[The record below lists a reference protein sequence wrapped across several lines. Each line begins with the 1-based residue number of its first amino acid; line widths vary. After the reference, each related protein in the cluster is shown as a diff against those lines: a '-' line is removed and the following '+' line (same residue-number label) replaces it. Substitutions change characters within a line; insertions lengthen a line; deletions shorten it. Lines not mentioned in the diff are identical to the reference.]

1 MAGPAWHDVEMRG
14 RRLEATCKHMN
25 TLFYN
30 FLADKNYDM
39 ALAFHDRL
47 TKTEQV
53 IKPYIEQFTGVKAL
67 LKEGTEKNEN
77 PLYL

>member
-1 MAGPAWHDVEMRG
+1 
-14 RRLEATCKHMN
+14 
-25 TLFYN
+25 
-30 FLADKNYDM
+30 M

-77 PLYL
+77 HLYL